1 MSKISTSVQQVHE
14 NTEYA
19 RISDRNTAEKSQ
31 GLARLLALLVCI
43 LSVASCK
50 QHELELGNDAKPT
63 VNSPTSTHRILR
75 RGIPGEPQTLDP
87 QLADDTYSLQ
97 VIRDL
102 YEGLTSEN
110 RDGLIVPGAAKSWTV
125 DSGGTTYTFELR
137 QNAKWSDGSR
147 TEADEF
153 VAGLRRAVDPKTA
166 SGSADLLS
174 IIKGATDVMAGRKP
188 ATELKVAAL
197 GPTTIRIELEH
208 PAPYLLQILAQPIS
222 APVHLSS
229 IRSAKPQVG
238 ATNGPYTLVKRV
250 PSSFI
255 ELSRNES
262 YWDAAGVVIERVRY
276 LNVESGTTELHEYAA
291 DQLDMTFTIP
301 MSDYPRISAEYG
313 IEVQNAPVLTTQ
325 YLDFNLSEPL
335 LRDNKDLRQALSMA
349 VDRDEIATHVMAGVT
364 PAYSLVARGIS
375 NYHAPNYE
383 WKSWSRQ
390 RQLGLARELY
400 AKAGFSDKR
409 PLRLRLYFNRDEGIQ
424 RVMAAISGSWKQNL
438 GVDSQLVSDEFRVF
452 LAGRRDKRRWDLI
465 RVGWNAD
472 YDDPSSFLQVFTR
485 NNIENDSGY
494 ESHAFNV
501 LIDAAKQEP
510 NNKQRIALLEQSEQV
525 LLNDYPLIP
534 IYFYNARRLVKA
546 RVGGAQITPMN
557 HSYTKFLFWK

>member
-1 MSKISTSVQQVHE
+1 MSKISRSVQQVYE
-14 NTEYA
+14 NTQFA
-19 RISDRNTAEKSQ
+19 RISVRNIA
-31 GLARLLALLVCI
+31 GVGRRLPHFLALLACI
-43 LSVASCK
+43 LSFAGCK
-50 QHELELGNDAKPT
+50 QHEIHPGDDAKPT
-63 VNSPTSTHRILR
+63 PYSPTSTQRILR
-75 RGIPGEPQTLDP
+75 RGLPGEPQTLDP
-87 QLADDTYSLQ
+87 QLADDTYSFQ

-125 DSGGTTYTFELR
+125 DSAGTTYTFELR
-137 QNAKWSDGSR
+137 QDAKWSDGSR
-147 TEADEF
+147 TEANEF

-174 IIKGATDVMAGRKP
+174 VIKGATDVIAGRKP
-188 ATELKVAAL
+188 VTELRVAAL
-197 GPTTIRIELEH
+197 GPTSIRIELEH
-208 PAPYLLQILAQPIS
+208 PAPYLLQILAQPIAAPMHLRSIGS
-222 APVHLSS
+222 ANHQADAS
-229 IRSAKPQVG
+229 
-238 ATNGPYTLVKRV
+238 NGPYKLVRRV
-250 PSSFI
+250 PGSFI

-262 YWDAAGVVIERVRY
+262 YWDAARVVIERVRY
-276 LNVESGTTELHEYAA
+276 LNVESGTTELHEFAA

-325 YLDFNLSEPL
+325 YLDFNLSEPI

-349 VDRDEIATHVMAGVT
+349 VDRDEIAAHVMAGVT

-375 NYHAPNYE
+375 NYHTPTYE
-383 WKSWSRQ
+383 WKSWSRE

-409 PLRLRLYFNRDEGIQ
+409 PLRLKLYFNRDEGIQ
-424 RVMAAISGSWKQNL
+424 RVMAAIAGSWKQNL

-452 LAGRRDKRRWDLI
+452 LTGRRDKLRWDLV

-485 NNIENDSGY
+485 NNIENDAGY
-494 ESHAFNV
+494 ESREFNE

-510 NNKQRIALLEQSEQV
+510 NNRQRIALLEQSEQV

-534 IYFYNARRLVKA
+534 IYFYTARRLVKA
-546 RVGGAQITPMN
+546 RVGGAEITPMN